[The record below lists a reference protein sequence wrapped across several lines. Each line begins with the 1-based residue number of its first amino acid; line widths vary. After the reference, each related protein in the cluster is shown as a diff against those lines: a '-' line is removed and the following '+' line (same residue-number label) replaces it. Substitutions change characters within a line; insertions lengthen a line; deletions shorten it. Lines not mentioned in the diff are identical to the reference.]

1 MDINAEV
8 TPEARDYLMSLLAK
22 QKVSGMAARVY
33 VDKGG
38 TQHAETCLAFCPPG
52 EESAGD
58 VRKEFDKL
66 VLYFDESSLPY
77 LRDMEIGVQGQ
88 GKLQCL
94 TIKAPNSKKPAK
106 PPKTF
111 ALSQEC
117 EALQVPHGNPTTL
130 PEGATVSITQALGG
144 SFTVNY
150 KGNLY
155 RLSPEVTRQLGFQSD
170 AILFEP
176 PEDGQISDQQCWD
189 ALRLVYDPEI
199 PVNVVGLGLI
209 YELDIDQD
217 KHLVRVE
224 MTLTSPGCGMG
235 DIIAGDVKDKL
246 LQVPYVEGAKVDI
259 VFDPPWSYDSLDE
272 EARLELGL
280 I

>member
-1 MDINAEV
+1 MNINAEV
-8 TPEARDYLMSLLAK
+8 TPEARDYLVAILAK
-22 QKVSGMAARVY
+22 QEVPGMAARVY
-33 VDKGG
+33 VEKGG
-38 TQHAETCLAFCPPG
+38 TQQAETCLAFCPPG

-58 VRKEFDKL
+58 VKKD
-66 VLYFDESSLPY
+66 FDELTLFFDAASVPY
-77 LRDMEIGVQGQ
+77 LQDMQIGLHGE
-88 GKLQCL
+88 GRLQTL
-94 TIKAPNSKKPAK
+94 TIKAPNSKKTAK

-111 ALSQEC
+111 VLSESCDALR
-117 EALQVPHGNPTTL
+117 VPSGAPATL
-130 PEGATVSITQALGG
+130 PEGASVSITQALGG

-150 KGNLY
+150 EGNLY
-155 RLSPEVTRQLGFQSD
+155 RLSPEVTRRLGFQSD

-176 PEDGQISDQQCWD
+176 PEDGQISEQQCWD

-209 YELDIDQD
+209 YKLGIDQD
-217 KHLVRVE
+217 RHFVGVE
-224 MTLTSPGCGMG
+224 MTLTSAGCGMG

-246 LQVPYVEGAKVDI
+246 LHVPYVEDARVDI

>member
-1 MDINAEV
+1 MNINAEV
-8 TPEARDYLMSLLAK
+8 TPEARDYLVAILTK
-22 QKVSGMAARVY
+22 QEVPGMAARVY
-33 VDKGG
+33 VEKGG
-38 TQHAETCLAFCPPG
+38 TQQAETCLAFCPPG
-52 EESAGD
+52 HESTGD
-58 VRKEFDKL
+58 VRKDFEEL
-66 VLYFDESSLPY
+66 TLYFEAASVPY
-77 LRDMEIGVQGQ
+77 LQDMEIGVQGE
-88 GKLQCL
+88 GKLQSL
-94 TIKAPNSKKPAK
+94 TIKAPHSKKPAK

-111 ALSQEC
+111 VLSESC
-117 EALQVPHGNPTTL
+117 EALRVPSGASTTL
-130 PEGATVSITQALGG
+130 PEGASVSITQALGG
-144 SFTVNY
+144 SFTVKY
-150 KGNLY
+150 EGNLY
-155 RLSPEVTRQLGFQSD
+155 RLSPEVTRRLGFHSD

-176 PEDGQISDQQCWD
+176 PGDGRINEQQCWD

-209 YELDIDQD
+209 YKLDFDQD
-217 KHLVRVE
+217 KHFVRVE

-246 LQVPYVEGAKVDI
+246 LQVPWVEDARVDI

>member
-1 MDINAEV
+1 MNINAEV
-8 TPEARDYLMSLLAK
+8 TPEARDYLVSLLEK
-22 QKVSGMAARVY
+22 QEVPGMAARVY
-33 VDKGG
+33 VEKGG

-52 EESAGD
+52 EESPAD
-58 VRKEFDKL
+58 VRRDFDDL
-66 VLYFDESSLPY
+66 ALFFEAASIPY
-77 LRDMEIGVQGQ
+77 LQDMQIGLHGE
-88 GKLQCL
+88 GNLQTL

-111 ALSQEC
+111 DLAEECSALR
-117 EALQVPHGNPTTL
+117 VPSGESVTL

-150 KGNLY
+150 QGNLY

-176 PEDGQISDQQCWD
+176 PGDGQISDQQCWD
-189 ALRLVYDPEI
+189 AMRLVYDPEI
-199 PVNVVGLGLI
+199 PVNVVSLGLI
-209 YELDIDQD
+209 YKLDIDQD
-217 KHLVRVE
+217 SHCVRVE

-235 DIIAGDVKDKL
+235 DIIAGDVKSKL
-246 LQVPYVEGAKVDI
+246 LQVPHVEDSKINI

>member
-1 MDINAEV
+1 MNIKADV
-8 TPEARDYLMSLLAK
+8 TPEARDYLVSLLGR
-22 QKVSGMAARVY
+22 QEVPGMAARVY

-52 EESAGD
+52 EESPDD
-58 VRKEFDKL
+58 VRRDFEDLTLFFEAAS
-66 VLYFDESSLPY
+66 VPY
-77 LRDMEIGVQGQ
+77 LQDMQIGLHGE
-88 GKLQCL
+88 GKLQTL

-111 ALSQEC
+111 VLAEDCSALR
-117 EALQVPHGNPTTL
+117 VPSGESVTL
-130 PEGATVSITQALGG
+130 PEGASVSITQALGG

-150 KGNLY
+150 EGNLY
-155 RLSPEVTRQLGFQSD
+155 RLSPEVTKQLGFQSD

-176 PEDGQISDQQCWD
+176 PEGGRISEPQCWD
-189 ALRLVYDPEI
+189 AMRLVYDPEI
-199 PVNVVGLGLI
+199 PVNVVSLGLI
-209 YELDIDQD
+209 YELDVDQNS
-217 KHLVRVE
+217 HSVRVE

-235 DIIAGDVKDKL
+235 DIIAGDLKDKL
-246 LQVPYVEGAKVDI
+246 LQVPHVEDCRVDV

>member
-1 MDINAEV
+1 MNINAEV
-8 TPEARDYLMSLLAK
+8 TSEARDYLVSLLAK
-22 QKVSGMAARVY
+22 QKVPGMAARVY
-33 VDKGG
+33 VEKGG

-52 EESAGD
+52 EESPDD
-58 VRKEFDKL
+58 VRRDFDDL
-66 VLYFDESSLPY
+66 PLFFEAASVPY
-77 LRDMEIGVQGQ
+77 LQDMQIGLHGE
-88 GKLQCL
+88 GNLQTL

-111 ALSQEC
+111 VLSEDCSALR
-117 EALQVPHGNPTTL
+117 VPSGESVTL
-130 PEGATVSITQALGG
+130 PEGASVSITQALGG

-150 KGNLY
+150 QGNLY

-176 PEDGQISDQQCWD
+176 PEDGRISDQQCWD
-189 ALRLVYDPEI
+189 AMRLVYDPEI
-199 PVNVVGLGLI
+199 PVNVVSLGLI
-209 YELDIDQD
+209 YELHIDQES
-217 KHLVRVE
+217 HCVRVE

-235 DIIAGDVKDKL
+235 DIIAGDVRDKL
-246 LQVPYVEGAKVDI
+246 LQVPYVEASKVDI
-259 VFDPPWSYDSLDE
+259 VFDPPWSYDSLED

>member
-1 MDINAEV
+1 MNINAEV
-8 TPEARDYLMSLLAK
+8 TSEARDYLVSLLAK
-22 QKVSGMAARVY
+22 QKVPGMAARVY
-33 VDKGG
+33 VEKGG

-52 EESAGD
+52 EESRGD
-58 VRKEFDKL
+58 VRRDFEDL
-66 VLYFDESSLPY
+66 TLYFEAASLPY
-77 LRDMEIGVQGQ
+77 LEDMEIGLHGEGSIQT
-88 GKLQCL
+88 L

-111 ALSQEC
+111 VLSEDCSALR
-117 EALQVPHGNPTTL
+117 VPSGESVTL
-130 PEGATVSITQALGG
+130 PEGASVSITQALGG

-150 KGNLY
+150 QGNLY

-176 PEDGQISDQQCWD
+176 PEDGRISDQQCWD
-189 ALRLVYDPEI
+189 AMRLVYDPEI
-199 PVNVVGLGLI
+199 PVNVVSLGLI
-209 YELDIDQD
+209 YELHIDQES
-217 KHLVRVE
+217 HCVRVE

-235 DIIAGDVKDKL
+235 DIIAGDVRDKL
-246 LQVPYVEGAKVDI
+246 LQVPYVEASKVDI
-259 VFDPPWSYDSLDE
+259 VFDPPWSYDSLEE

>member
-1 MDINAEV
+1 VDINAEV
-8 TPEARDYLMSLLAK
+8 TSEARDYLVALLAK
-22 QKVSGMAARVY
+22 QEVPDMAARVY
-33 VDKGG
+33 VDQGG

-52 EESAGD
+52 EESARD
-58 VRKEFDKL
+58 IRQDFDEL
-66 VLYFDESSLPY
+66 VLYFDGASVPY
-77 LRDMEIGVQGQ
+77 LQDLKIDIQGE

-94 TIKAPNSKKPAK
+94 TVKAPNSKKPAK

-111 ALSQEC
+111 VLSQDC
-117 EALQVPHGNPTTL
+117 EALRVPHGNRVTL
-130 PEGATVSITQALGG
+130 PEGASVSITQALGG
-144 SFTVNY
+144 SFTVNHE
-150 KGNLY
+150 GNLY

-170 AILFEP
+170 AIMFEP
-176 PEDGQISDQQCWD
+176 PEDGRISDQQCWD

-209 YELDIDQD
+209 YKLDIDQD
-217 KHLVRVE
+217 RHFVRVE

-246 LQVPYVEGAKVDI
+246 LQVPHVEDARADI
-259 VFDPPWSYDSLDE
+259 VFDPPWSYDNLEE

>member
-1 MDINAEV
+1 MNINAEV
-8 TPEARDYLMSLLAK
+8 TSEARDYLVSLLAK
-22 QKVSGMAARVY
+22 QKVPGMAARVY
-33 VDKGG
+33 VEKGG

-52 EESAGD
+52 EESPDD
-58 VRKEFDKL
+58 VRRDFDDL
-66 VLYFDESSLPY
+66 PLFFEAASVPY
-77 LRDMEIGVQGQ
+77 LQDMQIGLHGE
-88 GKLQCL
+88 GNLQTL

-111 ALSQEC
+111 VLSEDCSALR
-117 EALQVPHGNPTTL
+117 VPSGESVTL
-130 PEGATVSITQALGG
+130 PEGASVSITQALGG

-150 KGNLY
+150 QGNLY

-176 PEDGQISDQQCWD
+176 PEDGRISDQQCWD
-189 ALRLVYDPEI
+189 AMRLVYDPEI
-199 PVNVVGLGLI
+199 PVNVVSLGLI
-209 YELDIDQD
+209 YELHIDQES
-217 KHLVRVE
+217 HCVRVE

-235 DIIAGDVKDKL
+235 DIIAGDVRDKL
-246 LQVPYVEGAKVDI
+246 LQVPYVEASKVDI

>member
-1 MDINAEV
+1 MNINAEV
-8 TPEARDYLMSLLAK
+8 TSEARDYLVSLLER
-22 QKVSGMAARVY
+22 QEVPGMAARVY
-33 VDKGG
+33 VEKGG

-52 EESAGD
+52 EESPDD
-58 VRKEFDKL
+58 VRRDFDDL
-66 VLYFDESSLPY
+66 PLFFEAASVPY
-77 LRDMEIGVQGQ
+77 LQDMQIGLHGE
-88 GKLQCL
+88 GNLQTL

-111 ALSQEC
+111 VLSEDCSALR
-117 EALQVPHGNPTTL
+117 VPSGESVTL
-130 PEGATVSITQALGG
+130 PEGASVSITQALGG

-150 KGNLY
+150 QGNLY

-176 PEDGQISDQQCWD
+176 PEDGRISDQQCWD
-189 ALRLVYDPEI
+189 AMRLVYDPEI
-199 PVNVVGLGLI
+199 PVNVVSLGLI
-209 YELDIDQD
+209 YELHIDQES
-217 KHLVRVE
+217 HCVRVE

-235 DIIAGDVKDKL
+235 DIIAGDVRDKL
-246 LQVPYVEGAKVDI
+246 LQVPYVEASKVDI
-259 VFDPPWSYDSLDE
+259 VFDPPWSYDSLEE

>member
-8 TPEARDYLMSLLAK
+8 TPEARDYLVSLLAK
-22 QKVSGMAARVY
+22 QEVPGMAARVY

-38 TQHAETCLAFCPPG
+38 TRQAETCLAFCPPG
-52 EESAGD
+52 EEADGD
-58 VRKEFDKL
+58 VRKDFDGL
-66 VLYFDESSLPY
+66 VLYFDAASVPY
-77 LRDMEIGVQGQ
+77 LQDMRIGVQGE

-111 ALSQEC
+111 VLSQAC
-117 EALQVPHGNPTTL
+117 KALRVPSGESVTL
-130 PEGATVSITQALGG
+130 PEGASVAITQALGG

-150 KGNLY
+150 EGNLY
-155 RLSPEVTRQLGFQSD
+155 RLSPDVTRELGFQSD

-176 PEDGQISDQQCWD
+176 PEDGRISEQQCWD
-189 ALRLVYDPEI
+189 AMRLVYDPEI
-199 PVNVVGLGLI
+199 PVNVVALGLI
-209 YELDIDQD
+209 YKLDIDQERRCA
-217 KHLVRVE
+217 RVE

-235 DIIAGDVKDKL
+235 DIIAGDVKGKL
-246 LQVPYVEGAKVDI
+246 LQVPCVEDSKVDI
-259 VFDPPWSYDSLDE
+259 VFDPPWSYDNLDE

>member
-1 MDINAEV
+1 MNINAEV
-8 TPEARDYLMSLLAK
+8 TTEARDYLVALLTK
-22 QKVSGMAARVY
+22 QEVPGMAARVY

-58 VRKEFDKL
+58 IRKVFDEL
-66 VLYFDESSLPY
+66 VLYFDAASAPY
-77 LRDMEIGVQGQ
+77 LQDMEIGVQGE

-111 ALSQEC
+111 VLSQDC
-117 EALQVPHGNPTTL
+117 EALRVPYGNSATL

-150 KGNLY
+150 EGNLY
-155 RLSPEVTRQLGFQSD
+155 RLSPEVTRRLGFQSD

-176 PEDGQISDQQCWD
+176 PEDGLISDQQCWD
-189 ALRLVYDPEI
+189 AMRLVYDPEI

-209 YELDIDQD
+209 YKLDIDQER
-217 KHLVRVE
+217 HFVRVE

-246 LQVPYVEGAKVDI
+246 LQVPHVEDGKVDI
-259 VFDPPWSYDSLDE
+259 VFDPPWSHDSLDD